1 MGVRSSSF
9 YVCAVVIWSVTMTY
23 TEPLFLVADFI
34 TSGGV
39 WKRERAQKTS
49 ELTGRYY
56 IFYSTMCA
64 EANDI
69 PTAVYVLMLCSS
81 KRRKRNK

>member
-1 MGVRSSSF
+1 MGVRSA
-9 YVCAVVIWSVTMTY
+9 VCAIIIQSATLDSRTY

-39 WKRERAQKTS
+39 WKTECTQKTS

-56 IFYSTMCA
+56 IFYSTMHA
-64 EANDI
+64 GANDI

-81 KRRKRNK
+81 KRSKRK